1 MCALS
6 VTWYPVLRNAAL
18 YWRGKWTKAVV
29 ILAGIVMTL
38 IVAGK
43 IWPKTGWLQLWF
55 PTGGFLSQPEPAKE
69 TTKCGSK
76 PASLKCQDE
85 GVRCPTHG
93 EGACLSWT
101 TFWHSSFCYS
111 VMRKKGLES
120 IYCGMEGQISEKFA
134 PNLLLLIGQ
143 WSYLKRIKRCLLSC
157 DWWVG
162 WGLELY
168 KVEPGV

>member
-1 MCALS
+1 MCAVYTAKCFCAVGTHPLIEG
-6 VTWYPVLRNAAL
+6 L
-18 YWRGKWTKAVV
+18 Y
-29 ILAGIVMTL
+29 LADVWMIETSESRITNICMIPTNLLGVEWDLNVRIERDL
-38 IVAGK
+38 ISGAKESRPLLTRQVDKSCSDFGWDIYDTGTGTGK

-55 PTGGFLSQPEPAKE
+55 PSVGLLSQPEPAKE

-111 VMRKKGLES
+111 VMRKK
-120 IYCGMEGQISEKFA
+120 
-134 PNLLLLIGQ
+134 
-143 WSYLKRIKRCLLSC
+143 
-157 DWWVG
+157 D
-162 WGLELY
+162 
-168 KVEPGV
+168 